1 MRKAQKQE
9 MLEMVQ
15 TLHQAHDEIKNNI
28 EKKNYVLAQDMLS
41 QCQECAIS
49 IGTAIEKFEGEGF
62 VTVSFVEAYCDVL
75 FSIYEELN
83 GSDVNANKIYKNLK
97 KQLLRIENSI
107 KNDVPIRKEVAFF
120 PYKASMWDALES
132 VYLAAK
138 EDPDCDAYCVPIPY
152 YDRNPDKSLG
162 QMHYEGNEYPKNIE
176 IVDWQTYN
184 FEERKPDAIYIHNPY
199 DDWNLV
205 TCVHPR
211 YFSANLKKYT
221 EKLVYIPYFVLDEI
235 EPDDQARIDGMK
247 HFCFLPGVINADKVV
262 VQSEKMRQIYIN
274 EYQKAAQANGLPEKH
289 IDRKQL
295 EEKFLGTGSP
305 KFDKVLNTKKEDLDI
320 PEEWLKII
328 QKPDG
333 SWKKI
338 IFYNTSI
345 AALLEHNE
353 KMLEKMKD
361 VFQVFKENKDEV
373 ALLWRPHPLIKST
386 VSSMRPQLWVEY
398 EKMVKQYKE
407 EGWGIYD
414 DSSDMDRAVVL
425 SDAYYGDTSSLVR
438 IFRHLNKAIMMQN
451 PHILKQKYDEKDKFV
466 DKPLLFENLY
476 DDGKYYW
483 FTSWDFN
490 ALFRVDKSTW
500 QAEYIASFPNE
511 EIDGFRLY
519 ATIIEFEDNLLFTPL
534 RAKEIAIYNKK
545 SGNISKISFNNMD
558 IGYLK
563 GYSGWNYYS
572 AHMYKDYIYLL
583 PHQRTAAIKYN
594 IKTGTISTITDWI
607 KSVTNNYVLTAP
619 RFIFRSILQSGKIYA
634 PISGCNLL
642 EKIDLETQNVQ
653 IIECGEKG
661 NTYADNC
668 NLGEK
673 YYIAPLTGNQ
683 IVEYDEIRGT
693 ITTYLYRGKNDNK
706 IQFWGIVATNG
717 KAFLFPN
724 MYESVMTITA
734 GNGKIMIQKD
744 DNFLEIEN
752 KKEYQFNQSEYIYC
766 TEKKGK
772 ISALNYKSGKI
783 MEISDDG
790 NTKNIN
796 TIQLSRNSIDKI
808 KSLFEEVWGAFL
820 EKMKKGF
827 MLEET
832 ENIALKR
839 YLYLIKSA
847 SSKYEMEKVSETNIG
862 KKIYK
867 NNTI

>member
-1 MRKAQKQE
+1 
-9 MLEMVQ
+9 MVQ

-28 EKKNYVLAQDMLS
+28 DKKNYVLAQDMIS

-235 EPDDQARIDGMK
+235 EPDDQASIDGMK

-345 AALLEHNE
+345 AALLENNE

-361 VFQVFKENKDEV
+361 VFRIFKENKDEV
-373 ALLWRPHPLIKST
+373 ALLWRPHPLIKTT
-386 VSSMRPQLWVEY
+386 VSAMRPQLWVEY
-398 EKMVKQYKE
+398 EKLVKQYKE

-414 DSSDMDRAVVL
+414 KSSDVDRAVVL
-425 SDAYYGDTSSLVR
+425 SDAYYGDASSVL
-438 IFRHLNKAIMMQN
+438 
-451 PHILKQKYDEKDKFV
+451 ILYKKTQKQ
-466 DKPLLFENLY
+466 
-476 DDGKYYW
+476 
-483 FTSWDFN
+483 
-490 ALFRVDKSTW
+490 
-500 QAEYIASFPNE
+500 
-511 EIDGFRLY
+511 
-519 ATIIEFEDNLLFTPL
+519 
-534 RAKEIAIYNKK
+534 
-545 SGNISKISFNNMD
+545 
-558 IGYLK
+558 
-563 GYSGWNYYS
+563 
-572 AHMYKDYIYLL
+572 
-583 PHQRTAAIKYN
+583 
-594 IKTGTISTITDWI
+594 
-607 KSVTNNYVLTAP
+607 
-619 RFIFRSILQSGKIYA
+619 
-634 PISGCNLL
+634 
-642 EKIDLETQNVQ
+642 
-653 IIECGEKG
+653 
-661 NTYADNC
+661 
-668 NLGEK
+668 
-673 YYIAPLTGNQ
+673 
-683 IVEYDEIRGT
+683 
-693 ITTYLYRGKNDNK
+693 
-706 IQFWGIVATNG
+706 
-717 KAFLFPN
+717 
-724 MYESVMTITA
+724 
-734 GNGKIMIQKD
+734 IMIQSLALENMKPMMSYD
-744 DNFLEIEN
+744 DLCEDETNLYLLCGTMNVVLTLDKRNMKLVDMISYQVEQTKIGTYNKIVSYEN
-752 KKEYQFNQSEYIYC
+752 KVILIPRCKNQILC
-766 TEKKGK
+766 
-772 ISALNYKSGKI
+772 
-783 MEISDDG
+783 
-790 NTKNIN
+790 
-796 TIQLSRNSIDKI
+796 IDKKDKACCTI
-808 KSLFEEVWGAFL
+808 EIPK
-820 EKMKKGF
+820 
-827 MLEET
+827 
-832 ENIALKR
+832 
-839 YLYLIKSA
+839 A
-847 SSKYEMEKVSETNIG
+847 SSKNAPLFGNTLLADDRMLLIPQAYNWIISLKSDMSYAIYELDMNEGTGINTDAVIEDNSLLFLNNGKMILFDFSTKSSSFYLSGGNYKAFCKSNNKYVLINNQTIDLYDYLLKEKIISISFPENKVKKCISYGNYVFMCEPLEGNIYFLDSDSKE
-862 KKIYK
+862 KKVQILTWNEENLPDINNYEWLEMKLLGDYIWCSSLRKQKIFKIDARNLKVDYANIELLDREKGYK
-867 NNTI
+867 LYSQYGFNNYEYSLTGFDLKGLITFS